1 MGRVSAAHGGK
12 ETFFNKL
19 GEKLPLNLNDVHA
32 FQLAEEHGW
41 QAQWLLPKKGPRGR
55 RASTAAAPPAGQQ
68 TLTGMIASN
77 ASSTTP
83 TTTTTASETPSDA
96 AQSTPTRPSTAGAS
110 SPATVEVQSSPS
122 PTALPFLFAPPA
134 GTTVAA
140 RTTPRVVS
148 SGAGAKAG
156 GHVNQPAPPP
166 ARPVTVQ
173 SGPPPAPAAL
183 QGGPPPAPAAMPSGP
198 PPAPAAMPSGPLA
211 AASEAMP
218 SGPPPAPMSGDG
230 GNVAVESGTTRSKA
244 GAMAPP
250 QVPQCQICFN
260 PLRDA
265 PVDALPCAH
274 TFHQHCIREWR
285 QIHHLTP
292 DSCPNMCHRS
302 VHLVSEGDLVEP
314 HPIQMG
320 PGEDELD
327 HDIEMEP
334 DAEPDE
340 LDMDD
345 SQIM

>member
-19 GEKLPLNLNDVHA
+19 GEKLPLNLNDVHV

-41 QAQWLLPKKGPRGR
+41 QAQWLQPKKGPRGR
-55 RASTAAAPPAGQQ
+55 RASAAAAPPAGQQ
-68 TLTGMIASN
+68 TLTGMISSN

-96 AQSTPTRPSTAGAS
+96 AQTTPTRPSTAAGAS

-122 PTALPFLFAPPA
+122 PTALPFLFAPPE
-134 GTTVAA
+134 GTT

-148 SGAGAKAG
+148 SGAAAKAG

-166 ARPVTVQ
+166 ARLSVSPVIAQ
-173 SGPPPAPAAL
+173 SGPPPAPAAM

-198 PPAPAAMPSGPLA
+198 PPTGPPAAAPA
-211 AASEAMP
+211 AMP

-250 QVPQCQICFN
+250 PPVPQCQICFN

-265 PVDALPCAH
+265 PHVP
-274 TFHQHCIREWR
+274 T
-285 QIHHLTP
+285 
-292 DSCPNMCHRS
+292 RS
-302 VHLVSEGDLVEP
+302 TSTAFANGTRST
-314 HPIQMG
+314 I
-320 PGEDELD
+320 
-327 HDIEMEP
+327 
-334 DAEPDE
+334 
-340 LDMDD
+340 
-345 SQIM
+345 